1 MWYCPAS
8 GQELLSAS
16 GVVKVC
22 QDSRNFLMQK
32 FPDRRIVEIN
42 DMVVRP
48 SMIGNSG
55 GVGRCLHIS
64 NMFFFLLG
72 K

>member
-1 MWYCPAS
+1 MRYCPAS

-48 SMIGNSG
+48 SMIGNFG
-55 GVGRCLHIS
+55 AFGRCLHIS
-64 NMFFFLLG
+64 NMFFFPRG